1 MKWKRR
7 CKITAVSECGT
18 YLVAG
23 YRVGD
28 RTLYRASRGGVFV
41 TEPVDSMDKINEA
54 LKTINH
60 ANT

>member
-7 CKITAVSECGT
+7 CKNTAVSECGT

-23 YRVGD
+23 YRIGD
-28 RTLYRASRGGVFV
+28 RILYRASRGGVFV
-41 TEPVDSMDKINEA
+41 TDPMDSMDKINKA
-54 LKTINH
+54 LKSINP